1 MCLNM
6 DLCSRIYTTL
16 RVCMYVWSS
25 GCNALLYSD
34 DIISPWLNFQL
45 LIPYLQS
52 FPGKGWRQ
60 EENRMTEM
68 RWLDGITNSMDMTL
82 SKLREL
88 VMDREAWH
96 AAVHGVAKSRT
107 RLSDWTELSPYQFY
121 NLYSCYFNVK
131 HISGH
136 KNLGTGSNASLYYN
150 MKDRG
155 TYSLTRLVSPRNI
168 SAFRHPIRLFVRSLR
183 RKGKSIFN

>member
-6 DLCSRIYTTL
+6 DLFSRVYTTSQ
-16 RVCMYVWSS
+16 VCKYVWSS
-25 GCNALLYSD
+25 GCNAVLYSD
-34 DIISPWLNFQL
+34 DITSPWLNFQF

-60 EENRMTEM
+60 ENRMTEDEM
-68 RWLDGITNSMDMTL
+68 VGWYHRLDDMSL
-82 SKLREL
+82 NKRREL

-96 AAVHGVAKSRT
+96 ATVHGVAKSWTWLR
-107 RLSDWTELSPYQFY
+107 TELSPYQFY

-136 KNLGTGSNASLYYN
+136 KNVGTGSNASLYYN
-150 MKDRG
+150 TKDRD